1 MPKPDIRD
9 QINSR
14 KSRIPVVEDS
24 DFEYSKSK
32 SDRITQLPHD
42 MLVEYETT
50 DHISFHGKPQP
61 FREYTQEELEDLAKS
76 IIEVGVL
83 EPVLVRPLDGKYQII
98 AGRHRSRACIIA
110 GQSTVPCIV
119 REMDDDTAAL
129 IMIHTNLKQRYNLL
143 YSEKAFAYRMQ
154 MEIMNRQGQRTDLET
169 LCNDCTKLDSLS
181 EAGKKNN
188 DSRRT
193 VAYYIRLTYLLP
205 AFLQMVDDE
214 KLPMMTGVHFSYL
227 SEEDQKTLLN
237 WVKDNGSKISIKRAE
252 DICNSAKKSTL
263 TSEVLRQIFSL
274 TPPPS
279 QIKTFSVNRKKWKN
293 YDDLIPNDNAGFDN
307 LFCQFLDWLRENQ
320 NKTCKKGMDNVK

>member
-32 SDRITQLPHD
+32 SDRIIRLPHD

-98 AGRHRSRACIIA
+98 AGRHRSRACALA

-205 AFLQMVDDE
+205 ALLQMVDDE
-214 KLPMMTGVHFSYL
+214 KLPMMTGVNLSYL
-227 SEEDQKTLLN
+227 TIEVQSYIFNSLIPQFGSIKVKRSEDIRSLGESPAQSKPPAEEISQLEFFSASDKVSEEYVPDEADTE
-237 WVKDNGSKISIKRAE
+237 ISTGPYRIPE
-252 DICNSAKKSTL
+252 GVSTL
-263 TSEVLRQIFSL
+263 TAVS
-274 TPPPS
+274 P
-279 QIKTFSVNRKKWKN
+279 
-293 YDDLIPNDNAGFDN
+293 DDI
-307 LFCQFLDWLRENQ
+307 
-320 NKTCKKGMDNVK
+320 